1 MVYLSI
7 IIPAYNEEKR
17 IGSTLIKMLN
27 YLSAKDY
34 SWEIIVVDDG
44 STDRTIEK
52 ARELIKDERLKVL
65 KNPVNA
71 GKGYSVKQGVLASKG
86 EVILFSDADLS
97 TPIEELDNM
106 LSWIERGCDIVIGSR
121 ALPESVIKLSQ
132 PWHRQTMGKIF
143 NLIVRAFVL
152 SELKDTQC
160 GFKCFKRETTF
171 KIFNL
176 QRLNGFAFDVEILYI
191 AKKLGLTIK
200 EQPVKWIN
208 SPDSKVNLFKGP
220 LSMFRELFT
229 IKLYVIKGYYKIA
242 V

>member
-1 MVYLSI
+1 MIYLSI

-17 IGSTLIKMLN
+17 IGGTLIKMLN
-27 YLSAKDY
+27 YLSAKNY
-34 SWEIIVVDDG
+34 SWEIILVDDG
-44 STDRTIEK
+44 SADRTIEK
-52 ARELIKDERLKVL
+52 AKEIIKDERLKVL
-65 KNPVNA
+65 KNPINH
-71 GKGYSVKQGVLASKG
+71 GKGYSVKKGILASKG
-86 EVILFSDADLS
+86 QIILFSDADLS

-143 NLIVRAFVL
+143 NLIVRMFVL
-152 SELKDTQC
+152 SEIKDTQC
-160 GFKCFKRETTF
+160 GFKCFKSETTF

-191 AKKLGLTIK
+191 AKKFGLTIK

-220 LSMFRELFT
+220 LSMLRELLT
-229 IKLYVIKGYYKIA
+229 IKLYDIKGYYKITI
-242 V
+242 